1 MLLNVKHN
9 KQPLA
14 LTRDELLE
22 IDKKTGFKNLGVSYS
37 KPMKIVG
44 GDRKDIYYIC
54 PKFWDRK
61 HQIPIDPL
69 SKYHP
74 IEKDEDG
81 NPVEW
86 KQFVWSKEYKSTDG
100 EFFILERAGRG
111 LNKPDSSSYWN
122 KDKEKDNIEKYQ
134 VQLILDDVHPELLA
148 LPCCGK
154 KPYKISKKN
163 VIVLVNEKGKNG
175 WVNCEIVSDSE
186 LSKLNNDHECK
197 INIGTRKS

>member
-1 MLLNVKHN
+1 MVMQLNVKQYMIN
-9 KQPLA
+9 NPLA
-14 LTRDELLE
+14 LTEDELLE

-61 HQIPIDPL
+61 HQIPIDPK

-81 NPVEW
+81 NPIEW
-86 KQFVWSKEYKSTDG
+86 RQFVWSKEYKNSDG
-100 EFFILERAGRG
+100 EYFILERAGRG
-111 LNKPDSSSYWN
+111 ANKPDSSSYWN
-122 KDKEKDNIEKYQ
+122 KDKDKDNIDKYQ
-134 VQLILDDVHPELLA
+134 VQLIHDDVHPELLA

-154 KPYKISKKN
+154 KQYKINKRT
-163 VIVLVNEKGKNG
+163 VIVLIKDKNGKNNWING
-175 WVNCEIVSDSE
+175 EIVSDSE
-186 LSKLNNDHECK
+186 LFKLNEIMNVK
-197 INIGTRKS
+197 